1 MKAGNRKSV
10 GSEIDIQNS
19 ICDYLSLKHYFFW
32 RQNTIAPF
40 REGRWFSQPRY
51 SMNGIPD
58 IILIKNGKF
67 IGLEVKKPKGKQ
79 SDNQKIFEE
88 RCKKAGGEYYIV
100 TDLKDIEAIGL

>member
-1 MKAGNRKSV
+1 MKVGNRKSV
-10 GSEIDIQNS
+10 GSEIAIQNS

-32 RQNTIAPF
+32 RQNTAPLF
-40 REGRWFSQPRY
+40 RDGRFFSMPKY
-51 SMNGIPD
+51 SLTGIPD
-58 IILIKNGKF
+58 IILIKDGKF

-100 TDLKDIEAIGL
+100 TDLKDVEAVGL